1 MLAERSYTSPPAS
14 SVCIQ
19 LLLPYIQS
27 TVWLW
32 TLAISSE
39 ADDLPYR
46 YVCTCKYK
54 IPIFHLIII
63 TSLFCSFLLQYTIH
77 IDIDYCTVLT
87 LCHVFWFW
95 VQNSE
100 IICTS
105 ARNAM
110 NGYSTVCLFVYK
122 LQVVVLKD
130 TGTYNIYSVYNLFQV
145 LT

>member
-1 MLAERSYTSPPAS
+1 MY
-14 SVCIQ
+14 VHV
-19 LLLPYIQS
+19 S
-27 TVWLW
+27 TKSQYF
-32 TLAISSE
+32 ISSS
-39 ADDLPYR
+39 A
-46 YVCTCKYK
+46 
-54 IPIFHLIII
+54 
-63 TSLFCSFLLQYTIH
+63 LLYSVLSYYTIH

-130 TGTYNIYSVYNLFQV
+130 TGSYNIYSVYNLFQV